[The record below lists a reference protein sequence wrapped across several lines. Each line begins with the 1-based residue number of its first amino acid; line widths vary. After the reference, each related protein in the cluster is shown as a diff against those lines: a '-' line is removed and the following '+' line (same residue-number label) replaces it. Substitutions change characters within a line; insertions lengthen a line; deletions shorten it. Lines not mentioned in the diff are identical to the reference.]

1 MSDIYVGE
9 RIRSLREKKNY
20 SRKELA
26 ERTGLSAGY
35 LYEIESGRK
44 RFSADVMCKIA
55 EALSASCDYI
65 MFGRE
70 VQQNISEKGR
80 VLDSLEAMTP
90 EQIHRVRKTLE
101 MVELLSEVADLI

>member
-1 MSDIYVGE
+1 MSDVYVGE

-20 SRKELA
+20 SRQELA

-44 RFSADVMCKIA
+44 RFSADTLCKIA

-70 VQQNISEKGR
+70 FKQNISEKER

-90 EQIHRVRKTLE
+90 DQIHRVRKTLE

>member
-1 MSDIYVGE
+1 MPDIYVGE
-9 RIRSLREKKNY
+9 RIRALREEKNY
-20 SRKELA
+20 SRQELA

-44 RFSADVMCKIA
+44 KFSADALCRIA
-55 EALSASCDYI
+55 EALSTSCDYI

-70 VQQNISEKGR
+70 VNQNISEKER
-80 VLDSLEAMTP
+80 ILDSLEAMTP

>member
-9 RIRSLREKKNY
+9 RIRALREQKNY
-20 SRKELA
+20 SRQELA
-26 ERTGLSAGY
+26 EKTGLSAGY

-44 RFSADVMCKIA
+44 RFSADVLCKLA

-70 VQQNISEKGR
+70 VKQNISEKER
-80 VLDSLEAMTP
+80 ILDSLEAMTP
-90 EQIHRVRKTLE
+90 EQIHRIRKTLE

>member
-1 MSDIYVGE
+1 MSDVYVGE

-20 SRKELA
+20 SRQELA

-44 RFSADVMCKIA
+44 RFSADALCKIA
-55 EALSASCDYI
+55 EALSTSCDYI

-70 VQQNISEKGR
+70 VQQSISEKER

-101 MVELLSEVADLI
+101 MVELLSEMADLI